1 MFKKQFFPESTIK
14 SLATNKTV
22 FNRGQALYDDG
33 AVKNL
38 GVDEED
44 RTIVFHVKG
53 KADHYKTQISFLKNG
68 VARKYHCTCPAFQ
81 QYSGACKHVVCS
93 MLHLNNIKKYELKK
107 DVEEIG

>member
-22 FNRGQALYDDG
+22 FNRGQTLYDNG

-53 KADHYKTQISFLKNG
+53 KTDRYKAQISFL
-68 VARKYHCTCPAFQ
+68 
-81 QYSGACKHVVCS
+81 
-93 MLHLNNIKKYELKK
+93 
-107 DVEEIG
+107 